1 MYQLVL
7 NQLITMA
14 LIAIAGFAF
23 AKIVKVN
30 DKEQKFLSKLL
41 LYFVN
46 TCLIIDS
53 FNLEYDAQKFK
64 RFLFAALIAL
74 IIQLA
79 MIFVSFFLTHS
90 KNTENR
96 SYNHIDRL
104 AMVLTNCGFIGIP
117 LIRGVFGNEGVFYLM
132 GYLTVFNLTLWTYG
146 YYVLSGSIN
155 LKKIITNPNIIAVIL
170 GLIIFCIPSR
180 LPNFIAEPVH
190 IIGSTNSCV
199 AMILLGLFF
208 ATFKL
213 SPKTEENKG
222 TIFRLI
228 KFIVLRLVI
237 CSLVNLV
244 YIFTLYKILPQGIN
258 TTMMLF
264 VPYICSMCASA
275 TSVPGMACIFNK
287 DSSYASLMVSLTS
300 LFCLLTIP
308 SFVAL
313 GNFII
318 EKFQQW
324 FLQLH

>member
-1 MYQLVL
+1 MYLLVIKQLS
-7 NQLITMA
+7 IMT
-14 LIAIAGFAF
+14 LIALASWIF
-23 AKIVKVN
+23 AKLTKVN
-30 DKEQKFLSKLL
+30 EGEQKFISRLL
-41 LYFVN
+41 LFFIN
-46 TCLIIDS
+46 PCLIIDS
-53 FNLEYDAQKFK
+53 FNIDFSAQKIK
-64 RFLFAALIAL
+64 ELGIVFLISLGLHLIMIAL
-74 IIQLA
+74 SA
-79 MIFVSFFLTHS
+79 IFIRK
-90 KNTENR
+90 KNNEDFADLEK
-96 SYNHIDRL
+96 I
-104 AMVLTNCGFIGIP
+104 ACIFTNCGFIGIP

-146 YYVLSGSIN
+146 YYALSGSIN
-155 LKKIITNPNIIAVIL
+155 LKKIITNPNIIAVVL
-170 GLIIFCIPSR
+170 GLVIFCIPFK

-208 ATFKL
+208 ATFRL
-213 SPKTEENKG
+213 PPKTEENKG
-222 TIFRLI
+222 TIFNLI

-237 CSLVNLV
+237 CSLVNLI

-264 VPYICSMCASA
+264 VPYICSMCPSA

>member
-117 LIRGVFGNEGVFYLM
+117 LIKGTLGNSGVFYLM
-132 GYLTVFNLTLWTYG
+132 GYLTVFNILAWTWGLYQM
-146 YYVLSGSIN
+146 SGTISI
-155 LKKIITNPNIIAVIL
+155 KKIITNPVIL
-170 GLIIFCIPSR
+170 S
-180 LPNFIAEPVH
+180 V
-190 IIGSTNSCV
+190 V
-199 AMILLGLFF
+199 AGLFIFLMPFTLPAPVIRPIQMIGNCNTALAMVMVGILF
-208 ATFKL
+208 ADFHFSSKYTV
-213 SPKTEENKG
+213 
-222 TIFRLI
+222 RLI
-228 KFIVLRLVI
+228 KTVLGRL
-237 CSLVNLV
+237 
-244 YIFTLYKILPQGIN
+244 ILCPAIALLILFAIWKMN
-258 TTMMLF
+258 PSVSDARTILF
-264 VPYICSMCASA
+264 VILICASCPSA
-275 TSVPGMACIFNK
+275 TTVPGLAALFDK
-287 DSSYASLMVSLTS
+287 DSAYASLTVSVSS
-300 LFCLLTIP
+300 LLCIFSVP
-308 SFVAL
+308 AFVAL
-313 GNFII
+313 A
-318 EKFQQW
+318 E
-324 FLQLH
+324 QLLK